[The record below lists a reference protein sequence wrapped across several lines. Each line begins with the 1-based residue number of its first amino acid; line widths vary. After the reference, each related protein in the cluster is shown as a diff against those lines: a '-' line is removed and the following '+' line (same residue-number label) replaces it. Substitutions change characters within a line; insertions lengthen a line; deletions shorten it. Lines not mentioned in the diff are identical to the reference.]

1 VARAHHRSV
10 SAPDRKRNSSNAP
23 YRNWR
28 KILGECAQAVY
39 RGEPETIPDEIS
51 EALTE
56 LLSALGELFA
66 ADLSGWVAEETNPGY
81 LRYQGPQVTA
91 LVPLHLVADY
101 PRGELLAEFAGL
113 AALLRAGSAS
123 TICLSGSSTF
133 LGALRFAG
141 DLDFCE
147 YIAADDGN
155 AFSGLA
161 MIARRSTD
169 QFVCHEMRLG
179 TTVWKRPW
187 TRQEA
192 MTPGE
197 LALTTASLT
206 SDDRHGKLDAIVV
219 GSTVPA
225 LAATNIL
232 IWVSGQEEGAIE
244 RSFAFQESPI
254 SSEGIPWVPRRLA
267 QPAAAGSYVLFLR
280 NQIEFYRREN
290 PVKAVKRALSL
301 SLLLLLDTHATALRA
316 LMKRTIALQRD
327 ALAQREE
334 LLRKVRNHTD
344 LAVRALERSVR
355 ESVENCR
362 SQGRSGSLNAV
373 RAARARF
380 TKAAEGLLSQLLR
393 EVDPL
398 IGRA

>member
-1 VARAHHRSV
+1 MARAHHRSV
-10 SAPDRKRNSSNAP
+10 SAPDPKRNSSNTP

-39 RGEPETIPDEIS
+39 RGEPEAVPREIS

-66 ADLSGWVAEETNPGY
+66 ADLSGWAAEESNPGY

-113 AALLRAGSAS
+113 AAMLRAGSAS

-133 LGALRFAG
+133 LGALGFAG

-147 YIAADDGN
+147 YIAADDGD

-161 MIARRSTD
+161 TIARRSTE
-169 QFVCHEMRLG
+169 QFVCHEIRLG

-187 TRQEA
+187 IPQEA
-192 MTPGE
+192 ITADE
-197 LALTTASLT
+197 LARTIASLT
-206 SDDRHGKLDAIVV
+206 SEDRHGKLDAIVV

-225 LAATNIL
+225 LAASNIL
-232 IWVSGQEEGAIE
+232 IWLSGQEEGAIE
-244 RSFAFQESPI
+244 RSFAFQELPI

-290 PVKAVKRALSL
+290 PVKAVKRGTISILASIARYARNCTSRVNEENNRASARRLS
-301 SLLLLLDTHATALRA
+301 ATRGAIE
-316 LMKRTIALQRD
+316 KGQR
-327 ALAQREE
+327 
-334 LLRKVRNHTD
+334 
-344 LAVRALERSVR
+344 SY
-355 ESVENCR
+355 
-362 SQGRSGSLNAV
+362 
-373 RAARARF
+373 RF
-380 TKAAEGLLSQLLR
+380 GGQS
-393 EVDPL
+393 P
-398 IGRA
+398 